1 MKKIYLHGLD
11 SSSNG
16 TKGRYFRNN
25 FPDVI
30 LADFDGSLERRLQQL
45 EAICCTENSSGEAF
59 ILISSSFGG
68 LMAACFAVKHP
79 ELVARLILM
88 APALNFPG
96 LEIPAEKI
104 TAPTYLLI
112 GSRDTVTPA
121 NRVIPIA
128 KQLFAHLEINLV
140 DEDHLL
146 HESFPTLDWEKLLAD
161 T

>member
-1 MKKIYLHGLD
+1 MKLFFLHGLD

-16 TKGRYFRNN
+16 TKGRYFKNN
-25 FPDVI
+25 FPECIVP
-30 LADFDGSLERRLQQL
+30 DFDGSLEMRLQKL
-45 EAICCTENSSGEAF
+45 ESLCGVNDGDEEPV
-59 ILISSSFGG
+59 ILIGSSFGG

-79 ELVARLILM
+79 KRTARLILM

-96 LEIPAEKI
+96 LDIPAEKI

-121 NRVIPIA
+121 QKVIPIA
-128 KQLFAHLEINLV
+128 RQTFADLEINLV

-146 HESFPTLDWEKLLAD
+146 HQTFPTLDWKKLLSD
-161 T
+161 